1 MTTLTELKITKSQ
14 IQTLAHNLRAL
25 LKQRDFSESEVA
37 EQLGLP
43 VMTIRR
49 IVSGETTDPRIST
62 LKLIADF
69 FEVTIDSL
77 IDTASKATPS
87 TPKNKPLFVPV
98 LDWATAAKTLSI
110 EDLDLT
116 SWQDWHPVI
125 LGDQYSEN
133 HSVFALKTRPSM
145 QPRFPVGT
153 LLIIDPNETPTDGDI
168 VLVKLKKEKELSL
181 RELVIDPPKWQLQP
195 IIPGSEILFYEKS
208 QHKIVGVVI
217 LTMLFA
223 RKESISD

>member
-37 EQLGLP
+37 EKLDLP

-77 IDTASKATPS
+77 IDTASKAAPLTN
-87 TPKNKPLFVPV
+87 KNQPLFIPI
-98 LDWATAAKTLSI
+98 LDWTTATIMRSI
-110 EDLDLT
+110 KDINLHL
-116 SWQDWHPVI
+116 WKDWHPVI
-125 LGDQYSEN
+125 LGDQYSLD
-133 HSVFALKTRPSM
+133 SGVFALKTRPSM

-223 RKESISD
+223 RKENTSG